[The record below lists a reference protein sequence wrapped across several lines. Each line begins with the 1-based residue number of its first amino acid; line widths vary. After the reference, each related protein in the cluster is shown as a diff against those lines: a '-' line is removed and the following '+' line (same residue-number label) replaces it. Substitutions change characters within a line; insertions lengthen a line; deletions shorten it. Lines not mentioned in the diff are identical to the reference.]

1 MSSEKGQVT
10 VGQATIVVHHAEITL
25 KGKNRNFFEH
35 KLEENINEGM
45 RNNLIS
51 GGFARQE
58 SRIVGTIASA
68 DIEKA
73 KHVLTTMPGIRYIG
87 VGKQT
92 RPEEQAILDAAHE
105 FFRTRSGKRV
115 SLNTKR
121 SWKEFPTK
129 SPELNRKMGEIAKQC
144 GVAIDFEYPDV
155 TLTIEITSKAAY
167 LYHERIEGP
176 GGLPVGVSGKVL
188 CLFSGGIDSPAA
200 AWLMMKRG
208 CTVDLLHVHPFST
221 NSEVAGTKIEQLAK
235 LLSTYQ
241 SSLKLYVLSY
251 TMYDLVT
258 QGKLDQDASLVS
270 FRNIM
275 LRVADELA
283 RKNKYRAIVTGDS
296 IAQVASQ
303 TLHNLAA
310 AQDGIRTPILRP
322 VITYD
327 KEEIVRLAKHIGTY
341 DESIKPYKD
350 CCSIVAGKANI
361 ATRKEHIRKNLEK
374 VDADSLISNLLQEIS
389 VIKVG
394 KEEQELEQVKE

>member
-1 MSSEKGQVT
+1 MPSEKE
-10 VGQATIVVHHAEITL
+10 QATVVIHHAEIAL

-45 RNNLIS
+45 KNSAIS
-51 GGFARQE
+51 THFVRQE
-58 SRIVGTIASA
+58 SRIVGTIDLA

-73 KHVLTTMPGIRYIG
+73 RHVLTTMPGVKYAG
-87 VGKQT
+87 FGKQT

-115 SLNTKR
+115 CLNTRR

-129 SPELNRKMGEIAKQC
+129 SPELNRKIGEIAKQC
-144 GVAIDFEYPDV
+144 GVAIDFEHPDV
-155 TLTIEITSKAAY
+155 TLTIEIISKAAY
-167 LYHERIEGP
+167 MYHERIEGP

-188 CLFSGGIDSPAA
+188 CLFSGGIDSPVA

-208 CTVDLLHVHPFST
+208 CTVDLFHVHPFST
-221 NSEVAGTKIEQLAK
+221 NNEVAGTKIEQLAK

-241 SSLKLYVLSY
+241 SSLKLYLLPY
-251 TMYDLVT
+251 TMYDLAT

-270 FRNIM
+270 FRNVM

-296 IAQVASQ
+296 LAQVASQ

-310 AQDGIRTPILRP
+310 AQDGIKTPILRP

-327 KEEIVRLAKHIGTY
+327 KEEIVLLAKHLGTY
-341 DESIKPYKD
+341 EESVKLYKD
-350 CCSIVAGKANI
+350 CCSIVAGRANI
-361 ATRKEHIRKNLEK
+361 ATRKEHIRENLEK
-374 VDADSLISNLLQEIS
+374 VDANTLISTLLQEIS
-389 VIKVG
+389 VVKVG
-394 KEEQELEQVKE
+394 KKEQE